1 MGTPYGV
8 LTGKMMPPVA
18 GIRVRTMLLLSKNS
32 VRVVQGRGRGV
43 HLHQATGWIL
53 HVQPSKLG
61 ELYLL
66 TPILPAFFVVGTHLA
81 ILRQELRRAIREV
94 SSPSPQLE
102 DPDRALGPGLEED
115 PDLSVELI
123 NQ

>member
-1 MGTPYGV
+1 M
-8 LTGKMMPPVA
+8 
-18 GIRVRTMLLLSKNS
+18 
-32 VRVVQGRGRGV
+32 
-43 HLHQATGWIL
+43 GWIL

-66 TPILPAFFVVGTHLA
+66 TPILPVFFVVGTHLS
-81 ILRQELRRAIREV
+81 ILRQELRKAIREV
-94 SSPSPQLE
+94 NSPTPQLE